1 MMECSSTPRF
11 IERLVRQKRTGLYFK
26 NPCEW
31 TSDRNAA
38 RRFEDVLSA
47 VEACGDWR
55 LHGVQLVLKDIPARL
70 QSGLGLGTE
79 EDVVFVQTNMD
90 AGRHRDAVRF
100 NNCQQVLLQRLQTI
114 ALMNHHVRNALQVL
128 AYSQYERD
136 RTRQAQIIRDA
147 ILRIDWAL
155 KEILGNSAAMVKP
168 QPVKAA

>member
-55 LHGVQLVLKDIPARL
+55 LHGVQLVLKDILAD
-70 QSGLGLGTE
+70 SE
-79 EDVVFVQTNMD
+79 VQLDLD
-90 AGRHRDAVRF
+90 ADI
-100 NNCQQVLLQRLQTI
+100 TI
-114 ALMNHHVRNALQVL
+114 
-128 AYSQYERD
+128 
-136 RTRQAQIIRDA
+136 
-147 ILRIDWAL
+147 
-155 KEILGNSAAMVKP
+155 P
-168 QPVKAA
+168 